1 MIYLWTLARSQL
13 TCSTIITTTNN
24 NYSGCMCQV
33 SHFAITQSISVQ
45 KLTVA
50 LGLVELGYHLL
61 SYSNSSQCGYKPLDC
76 STPAVLPMLFVR
88 TGSTTSMLSSSDTP
102 INDMWATAAAVA
114 SSPCTLTVKRGGYVL
129 ADSIMSCW
137 ASWWAH
143 MSTSAAWIWREI
155 SCYTCDAW
163 LTLELKRAVAFYM

>member
-1 MIYLWTLARSQL
+1 MVIVSTVITVATDASLTVPQAPGDMELGVWHHSTIWKEKGYLSLLYMIGYILSSASFPGSREYCGRARERGHLVTGLYRQATLQTTQACHTILTTYALCWMIYLWTLARSQL

-61 SYSNSSQCGYKPLDC
+61 SL
-76 STPAVLPMLFVR
+76 LLF
-88 TGSTTSMLSSSDTP
+88 
-102 INDMWATAAAVA
+102 
-114 SSPCTLTVKRGGYVL
+114 
-129 ADSIMSCW
+129 
-137 ASWWAH
+137 
-143 MSTSAAWIWREI
+143 
-155 SCYTCDAW
+155 
-163 LTLELKRAVAFYM
+163 